1 MKKHILKLTCAVL
14 AIMTVAVFAL
24 PAFAKEAAEYN
35 AIDLLNTDLSPYVKL
50 GKYENLDVTV
60 NVGVT
65 DEELYEMAVNNG
77 IYTEVKS
84 RNTAAGDILSISY
97 VGKIVTSAGKPIP
110 VRGGTGSGTVTQGKT
125 SGNKLLDLLS
135 VSDKL
140 VGITPG
146 KTADIKVTIPQ
157 NYEETAMAGREV
169 VFTVTVK
176 SIIEYGYT
184 EEYVKSQYGCETL
197 EDFKLLVAKS
207 SLQNFEQ
214 LVLSEIY
221 LTIVSNATVISY
233 PEEHVLY
240 YYDRQYNYFLSY
252 FESDPQYAATYGSFA
267 AFLSYNGVSLE
278 DIEEY
283 AKVQTERDL
292 ICFALY
298 KTGALGTIS
307 ETEYAAR
314 LAEHAASSGMT
325 VEAFETMY
333 AGKHDISNLII
344 GDYVYEKLG
353 RLANL
358 TTDYDDY
365 KYLLEAEDLTGGSN
379 VTTAAPGE
387 ENEKIDPNIIV
398 MIVIIVVGAVGIITF
413 FVVKAVIK
421 NKKLAESD
429 EDGEYE
435 DEAEDEAEED
445 EAEAEEDEE

>member
-1 MKKHILKLTCAVL
+1 MKKHILKITCAFL
-14 AIMTVAVFAL
+14 AIMAATVLALPVFA
-24 PAFAKEAAEYN
+24 EETSGHN
-35 AIDLLNTDLSPYVKL
+35 AIDLLNTDLSPYIKL
-50 GKYENLDVTV
+50 GKYQNLDVTV

-65 DEELYEMAVNNG
+65 DEDLYEMAVKNG
-77 IYTEVKS
+77 VYAEVKS

-97 VGKIVTSAGKPIP
+97 VGNIVTSTGKPIP

-125 SGNKLLDLLS
+125 SGDKLLDLLS

-146 KTADIKVTIPQ
+146 KTADVKVTVPE

-184 EEYVKSQYGCETL
+184 EEHVKSQYGCESL

-207 SLQNFEQ
+207 SLQNFDQ

-221 LTIVSNATVISY
+221 LTIAANATLISY
-233 PEEHVLY
+233 PQDHVLY
-240 YYDRQYNYFLSY
+240 YYESQYNYLLSY
-252 FESDPQYAATYGSFA
+252 YESNPQYAATYGSFET
-267 AFLSYNGVSLE
+267 FLAYNGISLD

-292 ICFALY
+292 VCFALY

-307 ETEYAAR
+307 ETEYATM
-314 LAEHAASSGMT
+314 LAEQAANSGMT

-344 GDYVYEKLG
+344 GDYVYARLG

-358 TTDYDDY
+358 TTDYADY
-365 KYLLEAEDLTGGSN
+365 KYLLEAEALTSQNG
-379 VTTAAPGE
+379 VTTTAPGE

-398 MIVIIVVGAVGIITF
+398 MIVIIAVGVVGIITL

-421 NKKLAESD
+421 NKTVEESD
-429 EDGEYE
+429 EYDDYDDQE
-435 DEAEDEAEED
+435 DEDD
-445 EAEAEEDEE
+445 YDEEDEEDEE